1 MSGPIPQP
9 TLESRFRSGDLR
21 ALSRAVTL
29 AEAGLPAA
37 RPLLRAAREQAAQ
50 RPGVVLG
57 ITGSPGSG
65 KSTLTDA
72 LIAHLRGLGQ
82 RVAVVAVDP
91 SSPYSGGAILGD
103 RIRMLRHHADEGVF
117 MRSLASRGALGGL
130 SARTMQVLA
139 LLEGAGF
146 DWVILETVGVGQS
159 EVDVASACDHTL
171 LVLTPAGGDGV
182 QAFKAGI
189 MEIADVIAVNK
200 ADLPGADRTV
210 RELLAAQGLGAHDE
224 HTWFAPIH
232 KTVAGAG
239 QGRLNQGST
248 GQDSTGQGKPEQRLE
263 PTGIAELVAAVLAHR
278 DHLGAAGLTQR
289 RTRRAEFEV
298 RSLVQERLLRRARET
313 SADLYARVARGEL
326 DADAAADALL
336 GGASL

>member
-1 MSGPIPQP
+1 MTAPDPRSTLHTPPP
-9 TLESRFRSGDLR
+9 SLESRFRSGDLR

-37 RPLLRAAREQAAQ
+37 RPLLRAAREQAA
-50 RPGVVLG
+50 RKPGIVLG

-72 LIAHLRGLGQ
+72 LISHLRGLGQ

-117 MRSLASRGALGGL
+117 VRSLASRGALGGL

-210 RELLAAQGLGAHDE
+210 RELMAAQGLGAHDE

-232 KTVAGAG
+232 KTVAGEG
-239 QGRLNQGST
+239 
-248 GQDSTGQGKPEQRLE
+248 
-263 PTGIAELVAAVLAHR
+263 TGIAELVAAVLAHR
-278 DHLGAAGLTQR
+278 AHLGAAGLTER

-298 RSLVQERLLRRARET
+298 RSLVQERLLRRARAT

-336 GGASL
+336 GGSDGTDSSSPHS

>member
-1 MSGPIPQP
+1 MTAPDPQP
-9 TLESRFRSGDLR
+9 TVHSTQPSLESRFRSGDLR
-21 ALSRAVTL
+21 ALSRALTL

-37 RPLLRAAREQAAQ
+37 RPLLRVAREQAA
-50 RPGVVLG
+50 RKPGIVLG

-103 RIRMLRHHADEGVF
+103 RIRMLRHHADAGVF
-117 MRSLASRGALGGL
+117 VRSLASRGALGGL

-210 RELLAAQGLGAHDE
+210 RELVAAQGLGAHDE
-224 HTWFAPIH
+224 HTWFAPVQ

-239 QGRLNQGST
+239 QGRLEQGST
-248 GQDSTGQGKPEQRLE
+248 GQGLE
-263 PTGIAELVAAVLAHR
+263 PTGIAGLVAAVLAHR
-278 DHLGAAGLTQR
+278 VHLGAAGLTGR

-298 RSLVQERLLRRARET
+298 RSLVQERLLRRARDT

-336 GGASL
+336 GSQL